1 VLMQALRSS
10 SENPDKWS
18 NPFRYTA
25 GLLFFGTPFR
35 GRRGLSLEEIV
46 KAVAQSDPDL
56 QIYKETMALSVE
68 ENPYLQDIVD
78 RYTETR
84 RRDHPTPLW
93 CFYETSPSPISKT
106 LRNNNLGD
114 VSQII

>member
-1 VLMQALRSS
+1 MLIQALRSS

-18 NPFRYTA
+18 NPFQYTA

-35 GRRGLSLEEIV
+35 GRRGLSLEQIIE
-46 KAVAQSDPDL
+46 AVAQYNPDF
-56 QIYKETMALSVE
+56 QIYPETMALSVE
-68 ENPYLQDIVD
+68 ENPYLHNIVD

-93 CFYETSPSPISKT
+93 CFYETNPSPISKT
-106 LRNNNLGD
+106 LRNNNLED